1 MVGSPA
7 ISTRIPPW
15 TKRCA
20 DAIML
25 VAFAV
30 VAAGACFRL
39 VQLWTFTIDDAFISA
54 RYARNLARGFGALYN
69 PGEAPVEGTSNFLYV
84 LLLAVV
90 EFSGLVDV
98 MTGAKLIGVLS
109 AIGVLVV
116 SYRSARALG
125 ADRALALLPA
135 SLLLSNSSFVFWT
148 IGGLE
153 TNLYAFFLLQSF
165 YLLLLAEEVPR
176 SWIWGGICAALAVL
190 TRFDGLLI
198 APAFLVGAMLLPG
211 RRRAFA
217 LALGVAFMIVGPWLL
232 WKHVYYGTVFPNC
245 GFAKTRITI
254 DPLQPLAALRLLLY
268 APERFHQQLFL
279 GQNAAL
285 VVLSLAFGASCLGVR
300 DGRAR
305 SAAFFLTTAAFLVV
319 TMTAYLNVKAWMPGH
334 RYQVPL
340 LPMLAIGATIGVE
353 RLVRLGGRARA
364 GLALM
369 TVVAL
374 LALVYRTHR
383 PLGDG
388 LLRYADRYRNW
399 VREDHRGTGLW
410 LRGHTPA
417 DAVIGIFD
425 AGVLPYVSERT
436 AIDLGGLN
444 DSTVAALVRSNDVAG
459 AAAYVLRR
467 QPSYLILVPMFPV
480 DRALLASDEFTQRY
494 RLLFVSGRRGMPVD
508 YHLSV
513 YERIA

>member
-1 MVGSPA
+1 
-7 ISTRIPPW
+7 
-15 TKRCA
+15 
-20 DAIML
+20 
-25 VAFAV
+25 
-30 VAAGACFRL
+30 
-39 VQLWTFTIDDAFISA
+39 
-54 RYARNLARGFGALYN
+54 
-69 PGEAPVEGTSNFLYV
+69 
-84 LLLAVV
+84 
-90 EFSGLVDV
+90 
-98 MTGAKLIGVLS
+98 
-109 AIGVLVV
+109 
-116 SYRSARALG
+116 
-125 ADRALALLPA
+125 
-135 SLLLSNSSFVFWT
+135 
-148 IGGLE
+148 
-153 TNLYAFFLLQSF
+153 
-165 YLLLLAEEVPR
+165 
-176 SWIWGGICAALAVL
+176 
-190 TRFDGLLI
+190 
-198 APAFLVGAMLLPG
+198 
-211 RRRAFA
+211 
-217 LALGVAFMIVGPWLL
+217 
-232 WKHVYYGTVFPNC
+232 
-245 GFAKTRITI
+245 
-254 DPLQPLAALRLLLY
+254 
-268 APERFHQQLFL
+268 
-279 GQNAAL
+279 
-285 VVLSLAFGASCLGVR
+285 
-300 DGRAR
+300 
-305 SAAFFLTTAAFLVV
+305 
-319 TMTAYLNVKAWMPGH
+319 MTAYLNVKAWMPGH

-410 LRGHTPA
+410 LREHTPA